1 MYRRYAG
8 IIGPIAIL
16 IIALGVW
23 EGGVR
28 LFDFPAYILPPPSR
42 IALAFITRFPLLAS
56 HASATIVEVVVG
68 MLLGTV
74 GGGVLGVLI
83 FNSPVVERAVYPLI
97 IGSQMVPVFA
107 IAPLLV
113 VWLGYGLWPKVVVA
127 ALISFFPMTISTRDG
142 LGAAT
147 RDQIDLLRTL
157 GASDWQIFRLLRLPA
172 AAPALLS
179 GAKIAVTMSV
189 VGATIGEWVG
199 ARSGLGYLMLQSNA
213 MLRVDVVFAAIV
225 MLTLIGLLLFM
236 GLRIIERRVLRW
248 RLPDELWEGGSDA

>member
-1 MYRRYAG
+1 MCRRYAG

-16 IIALGVW
+16 IVALGVW

-28 LFDFPAYILPPPSR
+28 FFDFPAYILPPPSR
-42 IALAFITRFPLLAS
+42 IALTFITRFPLLAS
-56 HASATIVEVVVG
+56 HASATVVEVVVG

-83 FNSPVVERAVYPLI
+83 FNSPIVERAVYPLI

-127 ALISFFPMTISTRDG
+127 ALISFFPMTINTRDG

-147 RDQIDLLRTL
+147 RDQIDLLCTL

-213 MLRVDVVFAAIV
+213 MLRVDIVFAAIV

-248 RLPDELWEGGSDA
+248 RSPDEHLSLIHI